1 LAWPGKSWSNRI
13 NTSREDLNMKRILLV
28 GNPNV
33 GKSALF
39 SRLTGTHI
47 IASNYPGTTVE
58 FTKGYF
64 KLGEER
70 VELIDVPGTY
80 TLEPSSKAEEVAV
93 EMLNE
98 GDLIIDVVDATNLE
112 RNLNLTLQLL
122 ERHTP
127 VIVAL
132 NMWDDTRHRGINI
145 DVPKM
150 EQILGVPVVATVGVT
165 GQGIGELVRRLPE
178 ARVPENVPVYS
189 DSEERWA
196 RVGDILSHVQSLSHR
211 HHTWYETLE
220 DITSHRVGG
229 IVTALSV
236 LFATFWFVRFVGEG
250 IIGYVAEP
258 LFEGL
263 WTPLLTRLSLALG
276 PGSLWHNVLIG
287 QLVGGEIDYLQSF
300 GLLSTGLFIPL
311 AAVLPYIL
319 AFYLVLGILEDV
331 GYLPRLAVL
340 MDTLLHRL
348 GLHGYAIIPTIL
360 GFGCNVPAVMATR
373 ILESRKQR
381 FIAATLIS
389 IGVPCAALQAM
400 IIGVVGREGIQY
412 VAIVYGSLFVSW
424 IAIGLILNRAVK
436 GFNPELLIEI
446 PPYRLP
452 PWRVVGQKLWLRVSG
467 FLKEALP
474 VILGTV
480 LVVNVLYNFGIFDA
494 IANTAAPLLT
504 GLWGLPKE
512 TVTALAVGFLRKD
525 AAVGMLVPLAL
536 TAKQLV
542 ISTTVLA
549 MFFPCV
555 ATFVVLTREL
565 GAKDLFRAVGIMI
578 AAVLV
583 MGSVQN
589 LIL

>member
-1 LAWPGKSWSNRI
+1 
-13 NTSREDLNMKRILLV
+13 MMRILLV

-47 IASNYPGTTVE
+47 IASNYPGTTVG
-58 FTKGYF
+58 FTKGYL

-70 VELIDVPGTY
+70 AELIDVPGNY

-93 EMLNE
+93 EMLKD
-98 GDLIIDVVDATNLE
+98 GDLVINVVDATNLE

-122 ERHTP
+122 ERQTP

-145 DVPKM
+145 DVAKL
-150 EQILGVPVVATVGVT
+150 EELLGVPVVPTVGVT
-165 GQGIGELVRRLPE
+165 GEGVRELVRHLPE
-178 ARVPENVPVYS
+178 ANVPENARTYS
-189 DSEERWA
+189 NSDERWA
-196 RVGDILSHVQSLSHR
+196 RVGDIVSQVQSLSHR
-211 HHTWYETLE
+211 HHTWCENLE
-220 DITSHRVGG
+220 DASSHRVGG
-229 IVTALSV
+229 IVIALLV

-250 IIGYVAEP
+250 IIGYVAKP
-258 LFEGL
+258 LFEWL
-263 WTPLLTRLSLALG
+263 WTPLLAKLSLALG
-276 PGSLWHNVLIG
+276 AGSFWHNVLIG
-287 QLVGGEIDYLQSF
+287 KLIGGEIDYFQSF

-311 AAVLPYIL
+311 AAVLPYIVS
-319 AFYLVLGILEDV
+319 FYLVLGILEDV

-340 MDTLLHRL
+340 MDTIMHRL

-360 GFGCNVPAVMATR
+360 GFGCNVPGIMATR

-400 IIGVVGREGIQY
+400 IIGVVGQQGGQY
-412 VAIVYGSLFVSW
+412 VAMVYGSLFISW
-424 IAIGLILNRAVK
+424 VIIGLILNRAVK
-436 GFNPELLIEI
+436 GFNPELLVEI

-452 PWRVVGQKLWLRVSG
+452 PWRAIGEKLWLRVSG
-467 FLKEALP
+467 FIKEALP
-474 VILGTV
+474 IVLGTV
-480 LVVNVLYNFGIFDA
+480 LVVNILYTLGVFNALADV
-494 IANTAAPLLT
+494 TAPLLT

-512 TVTALAVGFLRKD
+512 TITAIVMGFLRKD
-525 AAVGMLVPLAL
+525 VAMGMLAPLAL

-542 ISTTVLA
+542 ISSTVLA

-555 ATFVVLTREL
+555 ATFVILAREL
-565 GAKDLFRAVGIMI
+565 GARDLLKAIGIMI
-578 AAVLV
+578 AAVLI
-583 MGSVQN
+583 MGSLQN
-589 LIL
+589 LVL